1 MKEVCFVKIS
11 DIKPAPYNP
20 RKISDEQAA
29 VLQESFKKIGFVVPI
44 IINKKNNVIIAG
56 HQRSNNAKKIGI
68 DSVPA
73 FYVDDISVGDEIR
86 FNQMHNGVE
95 TKDLD
100 GVTVYATGYQEEH
113 FITIPCNEFNAD
125 MKSLKMTLV
134 KEICKLIIKY
144 GNVMSAVICKNTV
157 LFARE
162 YVYACKLINQPVNCY
177 ICDDGKYEDILKYFC
192 QDYGVYSYDN
202 IERNTFVQGL
212 AQLNRSVVK
221 QDGKK
226 AMHSTLYV
234 NMVIPYLSKHN
245 AQSILDFGCGKG
257 AYITALAKQ
266 YDAVGLEFFNNDRK
280 HIDIAK
286 GHTMIDALIHHL
298 AEKGKFD
305 IVVCDS
311 VLNSVDSVEAE
322 KSVMA
327 CLNLF
332 ARDTVFIS
340 GRPREQAEKK
350 LDYSTHK
357 NALKNDVYYLDDNG
371 FTATYREG
379 KWFFQKFHTEE
390 QVIQLAADNGFD
402 IEEIVF
408 NQSTFRCRLRKV
420 RDLSVE
426 EYIKAVD
433 FEFNLP
439 LPNGK
444 SYNRQDDMKKVLGL
458 EL

>member
-1 MKEVCFVKIS
+1 MKEVSFVKIS

-20 RKISDEQAA
+20 RKISDEQAK

-44 IINKKNNVIIAG
+44 IINKKNNIIIAG
-56 HQRSNNAKKIGI
+56 HQRSNNASKIGI
-68 DSVPA
+68 DIVPA

-100 GVTVYATGYQEEH
+100 GVTVDASKYKQEA
-113 FITIPCNEFNAD
+113 FITIPCNEFNVD

-134 KEICKLIIKY
+134 KEICKLIVKY

-162 YVYACKLINQPVNCY
+162 YVYACKLINEPVNCY
-177 ICDDGKYEDILKYFC
+177 ICDDSKYDDILKYFC
-192 QDYGVYSYDN
+192 QDYGAYSYDN

-212 AQLNRSVVK
+212 AQLNRSVSRT
-221 QDGKK
+221 DGKRLL
-226 AMHSTLYV
+226 ASTLYV
-234 NMVIPYLSKHN
+234 NKVIPYLSNHEVK
-245 AQSILDFGCGKG
+245 SILDFGCGKG
-257 AYITALAKQ
+257 AYINALAKQ
-266 YDAVGLEFFNNDRK
+266 YDAVGVEFYNNDRK
-280 HIDIAK
+280 HIDVKK
-286 GHTMIDALIHHL
+286 GHTMIDNLIHHL
-298 AEKGKFD
+298 EDKGKFD

-322 KSVMA
+322 KSVMT

-332 ARDTVFIS
+332 AKDIVFIS
-340 GRPREQAEKK
+340 GRPRNRIDRLRNQQI
-350 LDYSTHK
+350 STDSC
-357 NALKNDVYYLDDNG
+357 NYVYYPDENG

-379 KWFFQKFHTEE
+379 KWFFQKFHTKE
-390 QVIQLAADNGFD
+390 QVEKIASENGFE
-402 IEEIVF
+402 IEEVVF
-408 NQSTFRCRLRKV
+408 DTNTFKCRLKKV
-420 RDLSVE
+420 RELSMQ
-426 EYIKAVD
+426 EYIDAVN

-444 SYNRQDDMKKVLGL
+444 SYNRQDDIKKVLGL

>member
-1 MKEVCFVKIS
+1 MEKVQFVKIN

-20 RKISDEQAA
+20 RKISDKQAG

-44 IINKKNNVIIAG
+44 IINKKNNIIIAG
-56 HQRSNNAKKIGI
+56 HQRTNNAKKIGI

-95 TKDLD
+95 TKDID
-100 GVTVYATGYQEEH
+100 GVTVDASSYEKEQ
-113 FITIPCNEFNAD
+113 FINIPCNEFSAN
-125 MKSLKMTLV
+125 MKCLKMTLV

-144 GNVMSAVICKNTV
+144 GNVMSAVICHNKV

-162 YVYACKLINQPVNCY
+162 YVYACKLVNQPVNCY
-177 ICDDGKYEDILKYFC
+177 ICDDSKYDDILKYFC

-221 QDGKK
+221 KEGLK

-234 NMVIPYLSKHN
+234 NMVIPYLSKN
-245 AQSILDFGCGKG
+245 NVGSILDFGCGKG
-257 AYITALAKQ
+257 AYIEALAKQ
-266 YDAVGLEFFNNDRK
+266 YDALGIEFYNNDRK
-280 HIDIAK
+280 HINVQM
-286 GHTMIDALIHHL
+286 GHTMIDNLLHHL
-298 AEKGKFD
+298 ETKGKFD

-322 KSVMA
+322 KSVMT

-332 ARDTVFIS
+332 TKDIAFIS

-350 LDYSTHK
+350 LDFKTHK
-357 NALKNDVYYLDDNG
+357 NALKNDVYYLDDKG

-379 KWFFQKFHTEE
+379 KWFFQKFHTKE
-390 QVIQLAADNGFD
+390 QVKQLATDNGFE
-402 IEEIVF
+402 IEDF
-408 NQSTFRCRLRKV
+408 YYNQDTFRCRLKKV
-420 RDLSVE
+420 KELPIE
-426 EYIKAVD
+426 ECIKAVD

-444 SYNRQDDMKKVLGL
+444 SYNRQDDVKKILGL
-458 EL
+458 EK

>member
-1 MKEVCFVKIS
+1 MKQVVEVKIS
-11 DIKPAPYNP
+11 DIKPAQYNP
-20 RKISDEQAA
+20 RKISDEQAK

-56 HQRSNNAKKIGI
+56 HQRSNNAKKIGFN
-68 DSVPA
+68 SVPA

-100 GVTVYATGYQEEH
+100 GVTVDASKYEKEK
-113 FITIPCNEFNAD
+113 FITIHCNEFTAD

-177 ICDDGKYEDILKYFC
+177 ICNDNKYDDILKYFC

-212 AQLNRSVVK
+212 AQLNRSVSRT
-221 QDGKK
+221 DGKRLLQ
-226 AMHSTLYV
+226 SSLYV
-234 NMVIPYLSKHN
+234 NKVIPYLSNHN
-245 AQSILDFGCGKG
+245 VKSILDFGCGKG
-257 AYITALAKQ
+257 AYINALAKQ
-266 YDAVGLEFFNNDRK
+266 YDAVGIEFYNNDRK
-280 HIDIAK
+280 HIDIRK
-286 GHTMIDALIHHL
+286 GHTMIDNLIHHL
-298 AEKGKFD
+298 EEKGKFD

-311 VLNSVDSVEAE
+311 VLNSVDSVETE

-332 ARDTVFIS
+332 AKDIVFIS
-340 GRPREQAEKK
+340 GRPMDKVENLR
-350 LDYSTHK
+350 
-357 NALKNDVYYLDDNG
+357 NLKRNKDTANYVYYPDENG

-379 KWFFQKFHTEE
+379 KWFFQKFHTKE
-390 QVIQLAADNGFD
+390 QVEQLAIDNGFEIED
-402 IEEIVF
+402 IF
-408 NQSTFRCRLRKV
+408 FDANTFKCRLKKV
-420 RDLSVE
+420 KDLTLE

-444 SYNRQDDMKKVLGL
+444 SYNRQDDIKKALGL
-458 EL
+458 EI

>member
-1 MKEVCFVKIS
+1 MNQVVEVKIS

-20 RKISDEQAA
+20 RKISDKQAK

-56 HQRSNNAKKIGI
+56 HQRSNNASKIGI
-68 DSVPA
+68 DIVPA

-100 GVTVYATGYQEEH
+100 GVTVKASMYQKEK
-113 FITIPCNEFNAD
+113 FITIPCNEFNVD

-157 LFARE
+157 LFQGN

-177 ICDDGKYEDILKYFC
+177 ICDDSKYENILKYFC

-226 AMHSTLYV
+226 AMHSTLYT
-234 NMVIPYLSKHN
+234 NMVIPYLSKN
-245 AQSILDFGCGKG
+245 KAETILDFGCGKG
-257 AYITALAKQ
+257 AYITELSKK

-280 HIDIAK
+280 HIDISK
-286 GHTMIDALIHHL
+286 GHNMIDNLIHHL
-298 AEKGKFD
+298 EEKGKFD

-332 ARDTVFIS
+332 AKDTVFIS

-357 NALKNDVYYLDDNG
+357 NALKNDVYYLDDKG

-379 KWFFQKFHTEE
+379 KWFFQKFHTKE
-390 QVIQLAADNGFD
+390 QVEKLAIDNGFK
-402 IEEIVF
+402 IEDMVF
-408 NQSTFRCRLRKV
+408 NQGTFRCRLKKV
-420 RDLSVE
+420 KDLTLE

-444 SYNRQDDMKKVLGL
+444 SYNRQEDIKKVLGL
-458 EL
+458 EM

>member
-1 MKEVCFVKIS
+1 MKEVVEVKIS

-20 RKISDEQAA
+20 RKISDEQAK

-56 HQRSNNAKKIGI
+56 HQRSNNAKKIGF

-100 GVTVYATGYQEEH
+100 GVTVKASRYQKEK
-113 FITIPCNEFNAD
+113 FITIPCNEFNVD

-177 ICDDGKYEDILKYFC
+177 ICDDSKYDDILKYFC

-212 AQLNRSVVK
+212 AQLNRSVSRT
-221 QDGKK
+221 DGKRLLQ
-226 AMHSTLYV
+226 SSLYV
-234 NMVIPYLSKHN
+234 NNVIPYLSNHN
-245 AQSILDFGCGKG
+245 VESILDFGCGKG
-257 AYITALAKQ
+257 AYIIALAKH
-266 YDAVGLEFFNNDRK
+266 YDAVGVEFYNNDRK
-280 HIDIAK
+280 HIDIRK
-286 GHTMIDALIHHL
+286 GHTMIDNLIHHL
-298 AEKGKFD
+298 EEKGKFD

-322 KSVMA
+322 KSVMT

-332 ARDTVFIS
+332 AKDIVFVS
-340 GRPREQAEKK
+340 GRPRYRVDV
-350 LDYSTHK
+350 LRNLNK
-357 NALKNDVYYLDDNG
+357 NKDAGNYVYYPDENG

-379 KWFFQKFHTEE
+379 KWFFQKFHTKE
-390 QVIQLAADNGFD
+390 QVEQLAIDNGFEIED
-402 IEEIVF
+402 IF
-408 NQSTFRCRLRKV
+408 FDANTFKCRLKKV
-420 RDLSVE
+420 KDLTLE

-444 SYNRQDDMKKVLGL
+444 SYNRQNDVKKVLGL
-458 EL
+458 EV